1 MAVENVSAAEAAGSK
16 LKIAKIVEGDIM
28 CLRFIGTIDEDFN
41 GEEVADQAKGTLILD
56 LGEVRRISS
65 FGIREW
71 VDFIRVAEQK
81 AHSIFFIECSPKI
94 IDQFNMV
101 ANFGGSGKILSFYAP
116 YRCDYC
122 DDDRRRLVQVDESYE
137 LIKNMSLPDVPC
149 DSCGNPEYFD
159 EDPEAFFTHLQTQE
173 QVEADAGVA
182 NFLADKLDY
191 RVSDA
196 ARRLRVDK
204 VVEKAGTFIRLAGDL
219 DVNFPREKLAEGLE
233 GDVVVDLSAV
243 GRVDDE
249 GAREWKDFVQSVPDA
264 AAKLYLRD
272 CQPGFVEK
280 AFTQEALAG
289 KVEVVSFFMPFKCP
303 SCGTTAAQRVETAE
317 HYDVLKFATSPE
329 FECTECHTTAPSIA
343 SEEFMAC
350 LGNLI
355 SPTAS
360 PELLAFA
367 EEAHERLLKP
377 AAGGA
382 APQVVLPVA
391 AAPAA
396 GKTVG
401 LAFVAAVLGSLLVVG
416 GLGFWGYR
424 QYLQD
429 KKSKPAIFD
438 EGGTLK
444 SNNPK
449 PPWFVDLQTKL
460 KAVGARPP
468 KDRPALLDAAYV
480 HQAGDQYFFIGYSYS
495 TPRKTESD
503 AKARKAALSMLV
515 QHLALSVKDETWTRT
530 VVGQYRA
537 ERSKILARLRAAIQ
551 KKDGLE
557 TRKWRD
563 LLWKRRDAVDLALKT
578 TAKEFTKPKEE
589 SYIQEVEIKDGVRW
603 RFWIRLAVSKK
614 MLTSLVKQ
622 YTTPVDVESQKVK
635 LVDYFPGLAWR
646 YPEHKQG
653 ALVLEA
659 DKQAG
664 PWKDT
669 PLNAGY
675 LVVTCAEIPIKDAAK
690 WKEVV
695 ENRAEE
701 LKAKGGNLGCLT
713 KSGEEVKKLGY
724 KVAQIK
730 KPRPRVIYHGGG
742 MRGGMTTDTMQFNVW
757 DDPTK

>member
-1 MAVENVSAAEAAGSK
+1 MAVDNVSAAEAAGAK

-28 CLRFIGTIDEDFN
+28 CLRFMGTIDEDFN
-41 GEEVADQAKGTLILD
+41 GEEVAAQAKGTLILD

-71 VDFIRVAEQK
+71 VDFIRAAEKK
-81 AHSIFFIECSPKI
+81 AHSIYFIECSPKI
-94 IDQFNMV
+94 LDQFNMV

-122 DDDRRRLVQVDESYE
+122 DDDRRRLVQVEESYE

-159 EDPEAFFTHLQTQE
+159 EDAEAFFTHLQTQE
-173 QVEADAGVA
+173 QVEPDAAVA

-204 VVEKAGTFIRLAGDL
+204 IVEKQGTFIRLAGDL
-219 DVNFPREKLAEGLE
+219 DINFPREKLAEGLE

-249 GAREWKDFVQSVPDA
+249 GAREWIDFVNSVPEETA
-264 AAKLYLRD
+264 HLYLRD

-289 KVEVVSFFMPFKCP
+289 KVEVLSFFMPFKCP
-303 SCGTTAAQRVETAE
+303 DCSTTAAQRVDTAE

-329 FECTECHTTAPSIA
+329 FECSECHTQAPSIA
-343 SEEFMAC
+343 SEEFLAC

-360 PELLAFA
+360 TELIEFA
-367 EEAHERLLKP
+367 DEAHERLLKP
-377 AAGGA
+377 AGA
-382 APQVVLPVA
+382 AGAAMVLPVA

-396 GKTVG
+396 GRTMG
-401 LAFVAAVLGSLLVVG
+401 LAFIAAVLGSLLVAGGAVG
-416 GLGFWGYR
+416 YFIYR
-424 QYLQD
+424 QVQLD
-429 KKSKPAIFD
+429 KKPKPAIFD

-444 SNNPK
+444 SNHPM
-449 PPWFVDLQTKL
+449 PPWFKGLQSRL
-460 KAVGARPP
+460 KAAAGKPGGQ
-468 KDRPALLDAAYV
+468 DAAYIE
-480 HQAGDQYFFIGYSYS
+480 ARGDQVFFVGYSYS
-495 TPRKTESD
+495 TPRKTESE
-503 AKARKAALSMLV
+503 ARAREAALSMLV
-515 QHLALSVKDETWTRT
+515 EHLAGAVQDTAWRN
-530 VVGQYRA
+530 VVLAQYQA
-537 ERSKILARLRAAIQ
+537 ERANILTQLRAAIQ
-551 KKDGLE
+551 KQDGLE

-563 LLWKRRDAVDLALKT
+563 QLWKRRGAVEKALKA

-589 SYIQEVEIKDGVRW
+589 IYIQEVEIKDGVRW
-603 RFWIRLAVSKK
+603 RFWIRLAVSKQ
-614 MLTSLVKQ
+614 MLASLVTQ
-622 YTTPVDVESQKVK
+622 YTTPLDVVSQKVK
-635 LVDYFPGLAWR
+635 LIDYFPGLAWK
-646 YPEHKQG
+646 YPEHSQG
-653 ALVLEA
+653 AVVLEA
-659 DKQAG
+659 DKTSG

-690 WKEVV
+690 FKEVV
-695 ENRAEE
+695 ENRADE
-701 LKAKGGNLGCLT
+701 LRAKGGSVSCRT
-713 KSGEEVKKLGY
+713 KSGEEVKRLGY
-724 KVAQIK
+724 KIAQVK
-730 KPRPRVIYHGGG
+730 KVEPRVIYRGNG
-742 MRGGMTTDTMQFNVW
+742 MRGGMTTTMQFNVW

>member
-1 MAVENVSAAEAAGSK
+1 MAIGNVSTADTGDAK
-16 LKIAKIVEGDIM
+16 LRIAKTVEGDIM

-41 GEEVADQAKGTLILD
+41 GAEVAKQAKGTLILD
-56 LGEVRRISS
+56 LGAVRRISS

-71 VDFIRVAEQK
+71 VDFIKAAELN
-81 AHSIFFIECSPKI
+81 AHSIYFIECSPKI
-94 IDQFNMV
+94 LDQFNMV

-137 LIKNMSLPDVPC
+137 LIKNLNLPDVPC

-159 EDPEAFFTHLQTQE
+159 EDAEAFLNHLQAQE
-173 QVEADAGVA
+173 EVEPDAAVA

-204 VVEKAGTFIRLAGDL
+204 VVEKEGTFIRLAGDL
-219 DVNFPREKLAEGLE
+219 DINFPREKLAEGLE

-249 GAREWKDFVQSVPDA
+249 GAREWMDFVQSVPEET
-264 AAKLYLRD
+264 AKLYLRD

-303 SCGTTAAQRVETAE
+303 NCSTTAAQRVEVAE

-329 FECTECHTTAPSIA
+329 FECSECQTMAASIA
-343 SEEFMAC
+343 SEEFLAC

-360 PELLAFA
+360 QELLEFA
-367 EEAHERLLKP
+367 EEANEKLLKP
-377 AAGGA
+377 ASVAA
-382 APQVVLPVA
+382 APAIVLPVA
-391 AAPAA
+391 PAPAA
-396 GKTVG
+396 GKTMG
-401 LAFVAAVLGSLLVVG
+401 LAFIAAVLGSLLVVG
-416 GLGFWGYR
+416 GLGFWAYK
-424 QYLQD
+424 QYQQD
-429 KKSKPAIFD
+429 KKPKPIIFD
-438 EGGTLK
+438 EGGRFK
-444 SNNPK
+444 SESPR
-449 PPWFVDLQTKL
+449 PRPAWFKALQGRL
-460 KAVGARPP
+460 KAAASKP
-468 KDRPALLDAAYV
+468 DALDAAYV
-480 HQAGDQYFFIGYSYS
+480 EVTAEQVFFVGYSYS
-495 TPRKTESD
+495 TPRKTESE
-503 AKARKAALSMLV
+503 ARARESALSMLV
-515 QHLALSVKDETWTRT
+515 QHLAFSVKDEAWQNT
-530 VVGQYRA
+530 VVSQFRA
-537 ERSKILARLRAAIQ
+537 ERSKILANLRAAIK

-557 TRKWRD
+557 TRKWRNQ
-563 LLWKRRDAVDLALKT
+563 LWKRRGAVEKALKT
-578 TAKEFTKPKEE
+578 TANEFTKPKEE
-589 SYIQEVEIKDGVRW
+589 IYIQEVEIKDGIRW
-603 RFWIRLAVSKK
+603 RFWIRLAVSKE
-614 MLTSLVKQ
+614 MIASLVKQ
-622 YTTPVDVESQKVK
+622 YTTPVDVESQKIK
-635 LVDYFPGLAWR
+635 LIDYFPGLAWR

-653 ALVLEA
+653 AVVLEA

-690 WKEVV
+690 FKEVV

-701 LKAKGGNLGCLT
+701 LKTHGGSLRCLT

-730 KPRPRVIYHGGG
+730 KVRPRVIYHG
-742 MRGGMTTDTMQFNVW
+742 MRGGMGADMQFNVW
-757 DDPTK
+757 DDPTQ

>member
-1 MAVENVSAAEAAGSK
+1 MAVENVSAAEAAGAK

-28 CLRFIGTIDEDFN
+28 CLRFQGTIDEDFN
-41 GEEVADQAKGTLILD
+41 GEEVAEQAKGTLILD

-71 VDFIRVAEQK
+71 VDFIKAAELK
-81 AHSIFFIECSPKI
+81 AHSIYFIECSPKI
-94 IDQFNMV
+94 LDQFNMV

-159 EDPEAFFTHLQTQE
+159 EDAEAFFTHLQTQE
-173 QVEADAGVA
+173 QVEADAAVA

-204 VVEKAGTFIRLAGDL
+204 MVEKEGTFIRLAGDL
-219 DVNFPREKLAEGLE
+219 DINFPREKLAEGLE

-249 GAREWKDFVQSVPDA
+249 GAREWIDFVTSVPA
-264 AAKLYLRD
+264 ETAKLYLRD

-280 AFTQEALAG
+280 AFTEEALAG

-303 SCGTTAAQRVETAE
+303 SCSTTAAQRVDVGE

-329 FECTECHTTAPSIA
+329 FECGECQTTAPSIA
-343 SEEFMAC
+343 SEEFLAQ

-355 SPTAS
+355 NPTAS
-360 PELLAFA
+360 KELLEFA
-367 EEAHERLLKP
+367 DEAHEKLLKP
-377 AAGGA
+377 AGA
-382 APQVVLPVA
+382 AAPGVVLPVA
-391 AAPAA
+391 AAPAS
-396 GKTVG
+396 GKTMG
-401 LAFVAAVLGSLLVVG
+401 LAFVAAMLGSLLVVG
-416 GLGFWGYR
+416 GLGFFAYR
-424 QYLQD
+424 QFLQD
-429 KKSKPAIFD
+429 KKAKPAIFD

-444 SNNPK
+444 SNHPI
-449 PPWFVDLQTKL
+449 PPWFKELQGRL
-460 KAVGARPP
+460 KAAAG
-468 KDRPALLDAAYV
+468 KPAKQDAAYIETK
-480 HQAGDQYFFIGYSYS
+480 GDQVFFIGYSYS
-495 TPRKTESD
+495 TPRKTESE
-503 AKARKAALSMLV
+503 ARARESALSMLV
-515 QHLALSVKDETWTRT
+515 QHLAGSVEDTAWQNTI
-530 VVGQYRA
+530 VAQYKA
-537 ERSKILARLRAAIQ
+537 ERTKILTNLRAAI
-551 KKDGLE
+551 KKQDGLE

-563 LLWKRRDAVDLALKT
+563 QLWKRRGAVEKALKA
-578 TAKEFTKPKEE
+578 TAKEYTKPKEE
-589 SYIQEVEIKDGVRW
+589 IYIQEVEIKDGVRW
-603 RFWIRLAVSKK
+603 RFWTRLAVSKA
-614 MLTSLVKQ
+614 MIASLLKQ
-622 YTTPVDVESQKVK
+622 YTTPLDVVSQKVK
-635 LVDYFPGLAWR
+635 LVDYFPGLAWK
-646 YPEHKQG
+646 YPDHKQG
-653 ALVLEA
+653 AVVLEA
-659 DKQAG
+659 DKTAG

-690 WKEVV
+690 FKEVV

-701 LKAKGGNLGCLT
+701 LKAKGGSVGCRT
-713 KSGEEVKKLGY
+713 KSGEEVKRLGY

-730 KPRPRVIYHGGG
+730 KVRPRVIYRGGG
-742 MRGGMTTDTMQFNVW
+742 MRGGMSTTMQFNVW